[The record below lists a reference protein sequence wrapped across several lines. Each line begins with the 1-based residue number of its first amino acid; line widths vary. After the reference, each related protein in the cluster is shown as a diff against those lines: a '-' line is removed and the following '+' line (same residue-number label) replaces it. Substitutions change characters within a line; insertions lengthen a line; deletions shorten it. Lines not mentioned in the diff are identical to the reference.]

1 MLDKRSDAWLL
12 TAECD
17 RGVLHLY
24 VTTTIPQIIDSFNM
38 QPLTLR
44 DSEGRFWKS
53 VFEYEHCTLV
63 ISNVNNLFL
72 ITEQFV

>member
-1 MLDKRSDAWLL
+1 MLDKRSDTWLS

-17 RGVLHLY
+17 RGLLHLY
-24 VTTTIPQIIDSFNM
+24 VTTTIPQTIDSFNM

-44 DSEGRFWKS
+44 DLVGRLWKL